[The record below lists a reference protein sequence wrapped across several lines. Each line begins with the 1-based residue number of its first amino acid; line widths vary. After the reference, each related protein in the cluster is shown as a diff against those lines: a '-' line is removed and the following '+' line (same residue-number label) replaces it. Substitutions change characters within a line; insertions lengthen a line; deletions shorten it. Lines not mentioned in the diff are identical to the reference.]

1 MPWKKKKKCGTQVD
15 YMKAL
20 VLVDFQKEW
29 ADKNADDYIGGLSKL
44 VEKTNK
50 LIDACRSKNYKII
63 FTQHVELE
71 DGPFSKNSQGV
82 QLISELHKEKPD
94 KIVVKHKVS
103 PFYKNNLEKQLKN
116 VKEIVVAGIL
126 TNMCVRSLIQDA
138 YDRDFKITV
147 VKDCC
152 ITYSKE
158 VQDFTFKDLKETRP
172 EIKFI
177 NLKEFD

>member
-1 MPWKKKKKCGTQVD
+1 
-15 YMKAL
+15 MKAL

-82 QLISELHKEKPD
+82 QLISENYGNTEQEKSYNYKEL
-94 KIVVKHKVS
+94 V
-103 PFYKNNLEKQLKN
+103 LKAGWN
-116 VKEIVVAGIL
+116 FVPVDMKMVAYQK
-126 TNMCVRSLIQDA
+126 SL
-138 YDRDFKITV
+138 
-147 VKDCC
+147 
-152 ITYSKE
+152 
-158 VQDFTFKDLKETRP
+158 KDL
-172 EIKFI
+172 
-177 NLKEFD
+177 LGG